1 VNDLAADAEMPVP
14 PLSGT
19 GIPVTYLGRSGVRRL
34 ESLGLAPDNSGGN
47 LDPIEFPGALSVPG
61 RDGVD

>member
-1 VNDLAADAEMPVP
+1 MPVP

-19 GIPVTYLGRSGVRRL
+19 GIPVTYLGQSGL
-34 ESLGLAPDNSGGN
+34 APAEFLGLVPDNSGGQ
-47 LDPIEFPGALSVPG
+47 LDAIEFPGAPTVTG